1 MLLPIRRLLR
11 CLLALAFSC
20 GCGWGS
26 ALAQPALVL
35 DAARP
40 TVDLWPA
47 LRVLSDPSRQ
57 LDLAAVQQRLADFR
71 PHTGPHANL
80 GTRRDVVWLSL
91 LVQVASGDGRWVL
104 DLHYPVLNQA
114 DVYLL
119 RGGQLVQQ
127 ARLGARQPYA
137 SRPMPGRT
145 HTLALTLPPGQ
156 AHLLLLRVETES
168 AMVLPMSLSTPA
180 DQQERESGRLLLQG
194 LQHGVALA
202 LLVYCLA
209 HWLSLR
215 QSLFGAY
222 AVMLLGTS
230 YFFFDYVGL
239 AQQYLWSERVGLLA
253 KLSPLAVLVA
263 LAAGSRFVAQSL
275 DTRRHSPRIHQGLLG
290 LGLAAAALFC
300 VSLVGGMGYR
310 GTQLAAVVLGPM
322 LPLLAIPA
330 AWGRARAGDT
340 GARYMLVGWVAYT
353 VGAVTMAS
361 LLRGW
366 VPANWLTLQVFQWG
380 SLVEMMAWL
389 RVLGLHSEAVRRHA
403 ERTELARA
411 ALESM
416 AHTDALTGLPN
427 RRGLQQAL
435 AAALPASDAHHP
447 LAVFLLDLDGFKPV
461 NDRLGHDAG
470 DELLVQ
476 VGQRLRSQV
485 RQGDLVARLGG
496 DEFVIMAPGIPGEAE
511 ALVLARK
518 LLDAFDQPF
527 GVAGQACRVGLTIGF
542 ALAPHDGTRADDLIK
557 RADAAMYAGKQAG
570 RHTVRRAGGQAG
582 LGEAVVAEDGLSK
595 RPS

>member
-1 MLLPIRRLLR
+1 MPLPVRRLLR
-11 CLLALAFSC
+11 CLLALALCCCS
-20 GCGWGS
+20 GWGG
-26 ALAQPALVL
+26 AVAQPAPALVL
-35 DAARP
+35 DAAQP
-40 TVDLWPA
+40 EVDLWPT
-47 LRVLSDPSRQ
+47 LRILSDPGRQ
-57 LDLAAVQQRLADFR
+57 LDLAAVRQRLADFR
-71 PHTGPHANL
+71 PHGGPHANL
-80 GTRRDVVWLSL
+80 GPRRDVVWLHL
-91 LVQVASGDGRWVL
+91 PLQVAGGDGRWVL
-104 DLHYPVLNQA
+104 DINYPVLNQA

-119 RGGQLVQQ
+119 RGDQLVQQ

-145 HTLALTLPPGQ
+145 HTLALDLPPGQ
-156 AHLLLLRVETES
+156 PHALLLRIETES
-168 AMVLPMSLSTPA
+168 AMVLPIALRTP
-180 DQQERESGRLLLQG
+180 DRQQERESGRVLLQG

-202 LLVYCLA
+202 LLAYCLG

-222 AVMLLGTS
+222 ALMLLGTS

-275 DTRRHSPRIHQGLLG
+275 DTRRHSPRIHQGLLALGVASAAMFCLSLLGG
-290 LGLAAAALFC
+290 L
-300 VSLVGGMGYR
+300 GYR
-310 GTQLAAVVLGPM
+310 GTQLAAVVLGPL
-322 LPLLAIPA
+322 LPLIAIPA
-330 AWGRARAGDT
+330 AWGRARAGDP
-340 GARYMLVGWVAYT
+340 GARYMLVGWMAYT
-353 VGAVTMAS
+353 IGSVTMAG

-366 VPANWLTLQVFQWG
+366 VPANGLTMQLFQWG

-389 RVLGLHSEAVRRHA
+389 RVLGLHVEAVRRQA
-403 ERTELARA
+403 ERTEVARA

-435 AAALPASDAHHP
+435 AAALPASHANHP

-470 DELLVQ
+470 DDLLVQ

-511 ALVLARK
+511 ALVLGRK
-518 LLDAFDQPF
+518 LLNAFDQPF
-527 GVAGQACRVGLTIGF
+527 DVAGQTCRVGLTIGF
-542 ALAPHDGTRADDLIK
+542 ALAPHDGTRADDLLK

-570 RHTVRRAGGQAG
+570 RHTVRRGGASAG
-582 LGEAVVAEDGLSK
+582 LTFS
-595 RPS
+595 S